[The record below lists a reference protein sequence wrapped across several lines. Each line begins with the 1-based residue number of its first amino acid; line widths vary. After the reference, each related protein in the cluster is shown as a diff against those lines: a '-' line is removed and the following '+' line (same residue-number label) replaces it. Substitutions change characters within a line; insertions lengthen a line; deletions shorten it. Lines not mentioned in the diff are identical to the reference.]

1 LKISS
6 PKNSTMTFLVNSCA
20 FSHAFLFRS
29 LLYVRRGSVTF
40 FCAAGIACALYAV
53 TSCRWFALT
62 SKNNGWDF
70 VDADKTENVGLFR
83 FEDDESTDCIR
94 YDSLFFGRDDQ
105 PWLFTAQL
113 CVLLGPLVGLMAALA
128 NCCHGHTCTTACI
141 LLFAAGLQGATVV
154 ASAAPC
160 NGFWNCPWLG
170 GAQANFAAT
179 GLFLVG
185 WIVVICGYR
194 SDSITIRREN
204 HNNNEEPAATKEASF
219 ADTDSGFDDDSE
231 DVELGELELEFEQR
245 KGAMTAEE
253 LLGTNDPIIHRAVA
267 QKAKAVR
274 EFARSADSE
283 EEGDEIV
290 DTSAADEDHY

>member
-1 LKISS
+1 MI
-6 PKNSTMTFLVNSCA
+6 FLVNACA
-20 FSHAFLFRS
+20 FSHVFLFRS
-29 LLYVRRGSVTF
+29 LLYDRRSSVTF
-40 FCAAGIACALYAV
+40 FCAAGITCAIYAV

-70 VDADKTENVGLFR
+70 VDADVTENVGLFR
-83 FEDDESTDCIR
+83 FEDGESSECIR
-94 YDSLFFGRDDQ
+94 YDSLFFGCDGH

-154 ASAAPC
+154 ASAEPC

-194 SDSITIRREN
+194 SDSITTRREN
-204 HNNNEEPAATKEASF
+204 NNNEEPAGSTKEASF
-219 ADTDSGFDDDSE
+219 ADTDSGFDDDLE
-231 DVELGELELEFEQR
+231 DVELGELELEQR

-283 EEGDEIV
+283 EEEDEIV
-290 DTSAADEDHY
+290 DTSAAVEDKY